1 MLVFIFVGIAPNMML
16 AKVCSDMNKPNGQ
29 YIIPSTVED
38 VMSFI
43 RKLPIRK
50 VIIQETTYFTDQH
63 SLLCEMI
70 KMTTCSQNLTVKD
83 QFSTHHTKIKNE
95 QYLVFSNKRKF
106 CSLILN
112 NLFINI

>member
-1 MLVFIFVGIAPNMML
+1 MLVFILVGIAPNMML

-50 VIIQETTYFTDQH
+50 VIMQETKSFTDQL
-63 SLLCEMI
+63 SFLCDMI
-70 KMTTCSQNLTVKD
+70 KMTTCSQKFIITD
-83 QFSTHHTKIKNE
+83 QFSTHHTKIKKMN
-95 QYLVFSNKRKF
+95 S
-106 CSLILN
+106 I
-112 NLFINI
+112 